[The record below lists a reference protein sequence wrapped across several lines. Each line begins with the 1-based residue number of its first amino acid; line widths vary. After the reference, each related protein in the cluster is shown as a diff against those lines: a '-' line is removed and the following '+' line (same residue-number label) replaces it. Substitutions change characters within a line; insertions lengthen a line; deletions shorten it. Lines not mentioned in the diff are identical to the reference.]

1 MPSKAKTITKN
12 QRKVDEK
19 IMLKNNKNKKLHDKI
34 DSSYDFL
41 LHRRQHF
48 LFRRE
53 IYNYT
58 CKSPYTEKFRN
69 ICFQSSGSRCLVKGF
84 LQKDEA
90 FPSPLI
96 QICLQFKGMLNVD
109 WTSRL
114 WCFETINSIL
124 LLMSVLY
131 LLIIYNLILKVGSL
145 ASTIFKFYN

>member
-1 MPSKAKTITKN
+1 MPPKTKTITKN
-12 QRKVDEK
+12 QRKVGEK
-19 IMLKNNKNKKLHDKI
+19 ILLKNNKNKKLHDKI

-58 CKSPYTEKFRN
+58 CKSPYIVKFRN

-84 LQKDEA
+84 LYKYEV

-96 QICLQFKGMLNVD
+96 QICLQFKGILNVD
-109 WTSRL
+109 WTSNKFNPSLVQRL
-114 WCFETINSIL
+114 VSFFALNDLRNGNYSRQVE
-124 LLMSVLY
+124 
-131 LLIIYNLILKVGSL
+131 G
-145 ASTIFKFYN
+145 A

>member
-1 MPSKAKTITKN
+1 MPPKTKTITKN
-12 QRKVDEK
+12 QRKIGEEQLLKKMEIKSCMTKFIQAMSLYCTEDNISCLDERHM
-19 IMLKNNKNKKLHDKI
+19 IILVNLHI
-34 DSSYDFL
+34 
-41 LHRRQHF
+41 Q
-48 LFRRE
+48 
-53 IYNYT
+53 
-58 CKSPYTEKFRN
+58 KS
-69 ICFQSSGSRCLVKGF
+69 QSSGSLCLVKAF
-84 LQKDEA
+84 LYKDEV

-131 LLIIYNLILKVGSL
+131 LLIIYNLILTVGSL